1 MLSKD
6 EDNYPIETH
15 SKLYFFDDRI
25 SYLYTDEVETNN
37 LVVDFYSKELID
49 HIMELCDRMG
59 PKTYKH
65 KAECLD
71 FLLTKKEVY
80 SNELFVYVKLYQDDD
95 KRLMQ
100 MKAHMIETN
109 PVNGERKFNLA
120 LDEVRNPD
128 NKVLSKMDLFYMKKN
143 KKED

>member
-1 MLSKD
+1 
-6 EDNYPIETH
+6 
-15 SKLYFFDDRI
+15 
-25 SYLYTDEVETNN
+25 
-37 LVVDFYSKELID
+37 
-49 HIMELCDRMG
+49 MG

-65 KAECLD
+65 NAECLD

-100 MKAHMIETN
+100 MKNHMIETD

-128 NKVLSKMDLFYMKKN
+128 NKALSKMDLFYMKKN

>member
-1 MLSKD
+1 
-6 EDNYPIETH
+6 
-15 SKLYFFDDRI
+15 
-25 SYLYTDEVETNN
+25 
-37 LVVDFYSKELID
+37 
-49 HIMELCDRMG
+49 MG

-80 SNELFVYVKLYQDDD
+80 SNELLAYVKLYQDDD

-100 MKAHMIETN
+100 MKAHMIETD

-128 NKVLSKMDLFYMKKN
+128 NKALSKMDLFYMKKN